1 MKKIAYVGVDYHKN
15 LLAIAVIV
23 AGQERFYQTI
33 RIKNDDKLIVKY
45 MKKLSKQFKI
55 KACYE
60 ASCSGYVFQRKMA
73 SWGFHCDVI
82 APSLVPRKPGNRR
95 KNDFRDAKDLAQNYA
110 NGMLTLVHLPSE
122 KEEALRTFI
131 RCRLAF
137 KESAKRAKLQINS
150 LLLSQGFHWS
160 KSKWTQA
167 HRRWI
172 AQNKMPY
179 DHLQQALNEYI
190 GHLQYLESRLAYLED
205 QIQEI
210 AASTMYASSVKKLCA
225 FKGISRLTAM
235 VLIAEIT
242 DFRRF
247 PNPGALMAFL
257 GLIPSEHSSGDKR
270 QGGPITKTGNS
281 RCRKLLVESVQHY
294 SKRACISQRMRKEL
308 AQVDAH
314 GANIAIKCLKRLH
327 KRYWMLTMKGK
338 IRPVVITAI
347 ARELVGFIWAAMQPE
362 PVVS

>member
-1 MKKIAYVGVDYHKN
+1 MKKIAYVGIDYHKN

-23 AGQERFYQTI
+23 DAQKKFYETI

-45 MKKLSKQFKI
+45 MKKLSKQFQI

-60 ASCSGYVFQRKMA
+60 ASSSGYVFQRKMT

-82 APSLVPRKPGNRR
+82 APSLIPRKPGNRR

-137 KESAKRAKLQINS
+137 KESAKRVKHQINS
-150 LLLSQGFHWS
+150 LLLSQGLHWS

-167 HRRWI
+167 HRHWI
-172 AQNKMPY
+172 SQIKLPH
-179 DHLQQALNEYI
+179 DFTQQALDEYG
-190 GHLQYLESRLAYLED
+190 GHLQYLESRLAYLEA
-205 QIQEI
+205 QIEEI
-210 AASTMYASSVKKLCA
+210 ARSPLYAPSVQKLRT
-225 FKGISRLTAM
+225 FKGISTLTAM

-247 PNPGALMAFL
+247 KSPRALMAFL
-257 GLIPSEHSSGDKR
+257 GLIPSEHSSGDKQ
-270 QGGPITKTGNS
+270 QGGGITKTGNR

-294 SKRACISQRMRKEL
+294 SKRPFISKKMRAEL
-308 AQVDAH
+308 CQVTPH
-314 GANIAIKCLKRLH
+314 CANIAIKSLERLH
-327 KRYWMLTMKGK
+327 KRYWSLTLKGK
-338 IRPVVITAI
+338 LRPVVITAI
-347 ARELVGFIWAAMQPE
+347 ARELAGFIWAMMQPE
-362 PVVS
+362 PVKP